1 MILSTVYLIFRLSL
15 LAVFTFLFVVLYE
28 HGPQNYLENLQRDA
42 MAVVKQASQ
51 QAPPPAAKST
61 NSGT

>member
-15 LAVFTFLFVVLYE
+15 LTVFTFLFVVLYE
-28 HGPQNYLENLQRDA
+28 HGPENYLENLQRDA
-42 MAVVKQASQ
+42 MALAKQAPHQ
-51 QAPPPAAKST
+51 DPPPAAKST